1 MADTQ
6 KAPLRAGDVVT
17 FKAIVTD
24 VADYGVG
31 EQQIQARILPR
42 GEHVGWC
49 IPKENAFEPHTLNL
63 KVGDK
68 VKMIDR
74 PGHVDPWEVRAIFE
88 GGQVAVQK
96 PRQPVE
102 MANAANLRRVA

>member
-1 MADTQ
+1 MTKDT
-6 KAPLRAGDVVT
+6 LRPGDVVI
-17 FKAIVTD
+17 FKAVVTD
-24 VADYGVG
+24 VADYGQG

-42 GEHVGWC
+42 GEHIGWC
-49 IPKENAFEPHTLNL
+49 IPKENAFEPQTLTL
-63 KVGDK
+63 KVGDQ

-74 PGHVDPWEVRAIFE
+74 PGHADPWEVKAIFD

-102 MANAANLRRVA
+102 LANAANLRRVA